1 MQDFSKHS
9 FSEHKSKLVEA
20 YSIMN
25 FLGKNQKYR
34 LEVPCNHLF
43 GSFILSKMKKSC
55 YALTF
60 TINPKT
66 FNVEVQPQ
74 DVM

>member
-1 MQDFSKHS
+1 
-9 FSEHKSKLVEA
+9 
-20 YSIMN
+20 MN

>member
-1 MQDFSKHS
+1 
-9 FSEHKSKLVEA
+9 
-20 YSIMN
+20 MN
-25 FLGKNQKYR
+25 SLGTNQKYR
-34 LEVPCNHLF
+34 LKVPFNQLF
-43 GSFILSKMKKSC
+43 GSFILSKMKKRC

-60 TINPKT
+60 MINPKT